1 MKLQIVCVAK
11 GEIELNMIRK
21 RENGAYGLGRKTQGT
36 QIRVEKKGEHRSD
49 IAIRCKRCNQYLLG
63 YDLVYDDD
71 RLIMENITLPP
82 CRCTRVIR
90 FKKYTEGILRKQA
103 VDNVVRV

>member
-21 RENGAYGLGRKTQGT
+21 RVNGAYDLERKTQET
-36 QIRVEKKGEHRSD
+36 QIRVERKGEHRAD

-71 RLIMENITLPP
+71 RMIMENIILPP

-90 FKKYTEGILRKQA
+90 FKKYTEGVLRKQA